1 MKSRLGHF
9 SIALIGVNLP
19 VPFPWTTL
27 LVSPNWNPVALD
39 QSLTAVM
46 PVQVKLLLP
55 KRRLK
60 PRTFRAAA
68 GQTVFVGGVARI
80 DVQSSPGATLYLTV
94 WASDDL
100 ICHFGKTDGANER

>member
-9 SIALIGVNLP
+9 SPALIGKNLP

-27 LVSPNWNPVALD
+27 LVSNCSPLPLD
-39 QSLTAVM
+39 QYLTAVLL
-46 PVQVKLLLP
+46 VQVKLLLP

-100 ICHFGKTDGANER
+100 TCHFGKTDGANER